1 MFSWT
6 AGYVDNVANSKR
18 EFALV
23 PEMVFIRVQLDRE
36 FLLRILIH
44 VGWKESRF
52 LERNTLLASF
62 H

>member
-23 PEMVFIRVQLDRE
+23 PETVFIRVHLDRE

-52 LERNTLLASF
+52 LKRNTLLASF